1 MISWALDESKVFIIS
16 SISFLVTWNQVI
28 LAIVLCKKD
37 GKILKFC
44 IGVHIDE
51 NKLLKRFSFLQKSGT
66 NLPSTNIGGIAGIF
80 YYRLNY
86 SE

>member
-1 MISWALDESKVFIIS
+1 MNLKFFISS
-16 SISFLVTWNQVI
+16 SISSLVTWNQVI

-51 NKLLKRFSFLQKSGT
+51 NKLLNRFSFSQKSGT

-80 YYRLNY
+80 CYRLNY